1 MTPLQLAKA
10 HRTEARKVE
19 AEIAETTGR
28 KRVRAE
34 DEAAKAAARFMR
46 AQGRKAAAGDPDD
59 LLPLIALRAQLEAAI
74 TAGTEGLLEQG
85 RSFTEIG
92 DALGISRQAARQ
104 RFKRHT
110 A

>member
-1 MTPLQLAKA
+1 MTPLQTAKA
-10 HRTEARKVE
+10 LRAEARKHE
-19 AEIAETTGR
+19 QALAAETGR
-28 KRVRAE
+28 KRVRPE
-34 DEAAKAAARFMR
+34 DEAAKAAGRFMR
-46 AQGRKAAAGDPDD
+46 AQSRKAAAGDPED
-59 LLPLIALRAQLEAAI
+59 LLPLMALRAELDAAI
-74 TAGTEGLLEQG
+74 TAATEGLLDQG